1 MRQVSRRPA
10 LDLVNSMAPVLLAYS
25 ALLFVSATTPMVDGI
40 AMLLHA
46 ADPGH
51 GGCWPPCAAE
61 VGIGRC
67 AQGAMGPPTEG
78 RSRLRARAHGFLAE
92 GGAQQVRTSAQRWR
106 GSCVSNGNVCIWELP
121 IFIETENRKAATR
134 IVVECS
140 PCKARAVVVLSLVG
154 YFTSLV
160 QSAFVGA
167 IIAQQGA
174 HSQRCVANGPS
185 LYPVL

>member
-1 MRQVSRRPA
+1 MESTSRAHLLIAHGNCGKKMTNMITVFHRHCHEPWLTKCEVSEVSMRQVSRRPA

-140 PCKARAVVVLSLVG
+140 PCKAS
-154 YFTSLV
+154 
-160 QSAFVGA
+160 
-167 IIAQQGA
+167 
-174 HSQRCVANGPS
+174 
-185 LYPVL
+185 